1 MQSKCVYSIFV
12 HLFRFVYTY
21 LRWFSPSAPIIITID
36 TFNTNT
42 TNDNDNNPIS
52 ISNKLNALEDYS
64 MNLTQKYFSD
74 SRIHI
79 ISGMKH
85 LHIGGSVLKAME
97 IIEVQYPNIEFM
109 YYIQHDF
116 PFTKYVD
123 HTALVNAMRTRE
135 ELNSVR
141 FCYRNQPYTKRCGN
155 ATHIL
160 LNHTDQ
166 NLDWGDGKAPQL
178 WATGRYSDNNH
189 FARFHWNKNLIAS
202 LGDLQRSP
210 EEEFIEHARALCLRN
225 QSLGLYQYP
234 GNVLTHLD
242 GREAGCCP

>member
-1 MQSKCVYSIFV
+1 
-12 HLFRFVYTY
+12 
-21 LRWFSPSAPIIITID
+21 
-36 TFNTNT
+36 
-42 TNDNDNNPIS
+42 
-52 ISNKLNALEDYS
+52 
-64 MNLTQKYFSD
+64 MNLTQKYFSN

-79 ISGMKH
+79 IPGMKH
-85 LHIGGSVLKAME
+85 LHIGGSVLKAMD
-97 IIEVQYPNIEFM
+97 ILEVQYPNIEFM

-123 HTALVNAMRTRE
+123 HIALVNAMRTRE
-135 ELNSVR
+135 ELNSIR
-141 FCYRNQPYTKRCGN
+141 FCYRNQPRTKRCGN

-160 LNHTDQ
+160 LNHT
-166 NLDWGDGKAPQL
+166 NHSLDWGDGKAPQL

-189 FARFHWNKNLIAS
+189 FVQFHWNKNLIAS
-202 LGDLQRSP
+202 LGYLQRSP
-210 EEEFIEHARALCLRN
+210 EDAIMDRAKALCFMN